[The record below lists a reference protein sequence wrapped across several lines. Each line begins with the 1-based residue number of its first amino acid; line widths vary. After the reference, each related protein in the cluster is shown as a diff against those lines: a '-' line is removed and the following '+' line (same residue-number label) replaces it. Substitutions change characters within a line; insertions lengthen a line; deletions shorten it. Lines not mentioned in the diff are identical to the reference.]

1 MIARSTHYPTNR
13 KDTMMKARN
22 VENGL
27 ALVGAIVVLI
37 GVSFAADNALAKEN
51 TDIATEAVAIQNATD
66 NTLNS
71 AEKANAETAAAA
83 AASLALENGIELDIQ
98 LEDRT
103 SMLMARGK

>member
-1 MIARSTHYPTNR
+1 
-13 KDTMMKARN
+13 MMKARK

-37 GVSFAADNALAKEN
+37 GVSFAADNAFAEEN
-51 TDIATEAVAIQNATD
+51 TDVTTTAVAIHNVAD

-71 AEKANAETAAAA
+71 AEKANAESAAAA
-83 AASLALENGIELDIQ
+83 AASLALENWIELDIQ

-103 SMLMARGK
+103 STLIASGK